1 MIHKYL
7 SLAVGL
13 GVTLLGAALIVSHL
27 GSRRRNLADTTLDDR
42 ERVYFQRQFR
52 RRMLAS
58 SLLTLIGILIPLGDE
73 LIVPWE
79 RFQRAWASY
88 WILVLLLVLCV
99 LLMAA
104 LDWLAT
110 GAHVR
115 KSRNA
120 IAKLERAQQELQEE
134 LQRLRERRDSDGPSS
149 TRQNGHI

>member
-7 SLAVGL
+7 SLAVGV
-13 GVTLLGAALIVSHL
+13 GVMLLGAVLIVTHFR
-27 GSRRRNLADTTLDDR
+27 SRQRHLADASLDDR
-42 ERVYFQRQFR
+42 ERDYFRRQFR
-52 RRMLAS
+52 RRMMAS

-79 RFQRAWASY
+79 RFQRAWAIY

-99 LLMAA
+99 LMFAA

-134 LQRLRERRDSDGPSS
+134 LQRLRDRRDSDGPSS